1 MLLDD
6 SSQLYAKISSSIITK
21 SGSHDQDIGQI
32 DQEKSDPEMRR
43 ADAETHHRT
52 ENWKIERKL
61 KEKLAMWVV
70 AMVTI
75 YLTSVIAILFVILF
89 SEENNLEDSVLITLL
104 TTTTI
109 NVLGLPYLIIKSL
122 FGSDKDQEKLQN

>member
-1 MLLDD
+1 MSD
-6 SSQLYAKISSSIITK
+6 SDNGFKWYDELRSNNFPRDEAPPTSSTK
-21 SGSHDQDIGQI
+21 STTDFDI
-32 DQEKSDPEMRR
+32 ELRK
-43 ADAETHHRT
+43 AKTHHQT

-75 YLTSVIAILFVILF
+75 YLAAVSYILYKQQPL
-89 SEENNLEDSVLITLL
+89 SDEVLIALL

-122 FGSDKDQEKLQN
+122 FGSDKEQEKLQN

>member
-1 MLLDD
+1 
-6 SSQLYAKISSSIITK
+6 
-21 SGSHDQDIGQI
+21 
-32 DQEKSDPEMRR
+32 
-43 ADAETHHRT
+43 
-52 ENWKIERKL
+52 
-61 KEKLAMWVV
+61 
-70 AMVTI
+70 MVTI

-89 SEENNLEDSVLITLL
+89 SEENNLEDSVLIALL